1 MITSYSIKAILQQGQ
16 KNNTARLM
24 YRKQLTKLDS
34 QQMRQI
40 LARTQKAWLQQLLR
54 KNLASNQMKEPGMA
68 QTQGPK
74 QVWFSS
80 KVEVAP
86 LIQQDQ
92 NKGDETSVYVLPLP
106 PITPYYCPQYY
117 CVSQN
122 NFRIV
127 GRILCTPVF
136 IPFSVEY
143 LGELPMNID

>member
-1 MITSYSIKAILQQGQ
+1 MIRYNTKGISQQGQ
-16 KNNTARLM
+16 KNNTAKLT
-24 YRKQLTKLDS
+24 YNKQLTKLDS
-34 QQMRQI
+34 QQTRQI
-40 LARTQKAWLQQLLR
+40 LARTQKAQLQQLLR
-54 KNLASNQMKEPGMA
+54 KNLASNQVKEPGTA

-74 QVWFSS
+74 HVWFSS

-92 NKGDETSVYVLPLP
+92 NKGDKTSAYVPPLP
-106 PITPYYCPQYY
+106 PIVPYYCPQYY

-127 GRILCTPVF
+127 RRILCIPMF

>member
-1 MITSYSIKAILQQGQ
+1 M
-16 KNNTARLM
+16 ARLT
-24 YRKQLTKLDS
+24 YKKQLTKLDS
-34 QQMRQI
+34 QRMRQI
-40 LARTQKAWLQQLLR
+40 LARTQKSWLQKLLR
-54 KNLASNQMKEPGMA
+54 KNLASNQVKEPGTA

-74 QVWFSS
+74 HIRFSL

-86 LIQQDQ
+86 QIQQDQ
-92 NKGDETSVYVLPLP
+92 SKGDETSAYIPPLP

-122 NFRIV
+122 NFRIAR
-127 GRILCTPVF
+127 RILCTPTF

>member
-1 MITSYSIKAILQQGQ
+1 MAQMTY
-16 KNNTARLM
+16 T
-24 YRKQLTKLDS
+24 KQLPKLDS

-54 KNLASNQMKEPGMA
+54 KNLANNQAKEQGV
-68 QTQGPK
+68 TQIQESK

-80 KVEVAP
+80 KVEVVQP
-86 LIQQDQ
+86 VQQDQ

-106 PITPYYCPQYY
+106 PIMPYYCPQYY

-127 GRILCTPVF
+127 RRILCTPTF

>member
-1 MITSYSIKAILQQGQ
+1 MISKTGFTANETDTSQDTESSAST
-16 KNNTARLM
+16 TA
-24 YRKQLTKLDS
+24 QEEPS
-34 QQMRQI
+34 QQSKEGTRDSTNT
-40 LARTQKAWLQQLLR
+40 RTQTSTVLIK
-54 KNLASNQMKEPGMA
+54 M
-68 QTQGPK
+68 
-74 QVWFSS
+74 
-80 KVEVAP
+80 EVAQ

-106 PITPYYCPQYY
+106 PIMPYYCPQYY

-127 GRILCTPVF
+127 GRILCTPTF